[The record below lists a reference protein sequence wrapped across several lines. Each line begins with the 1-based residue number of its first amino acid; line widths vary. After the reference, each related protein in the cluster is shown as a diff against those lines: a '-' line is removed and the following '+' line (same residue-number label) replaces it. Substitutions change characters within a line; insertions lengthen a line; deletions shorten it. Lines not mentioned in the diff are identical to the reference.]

1 MAKIPGYAGQYLE
14 IDLTSKSIKKVPL
27 DQNLARYYIG
37 GRAMSGKILLD
48 TYGTNWAK
56 VDPLSPEA
64 LLLFFT
70 GPFAPFVASRMN
82 VVFKSPLTLGIFG
95 SHVSGDFHAE
105 MRFSGYDGIIVK
117 GKASSPVY
125 VTIFDDKV
133 EIKDASKWWGKETK
147 ETMELIMNEYGH
159 QTSQLYI
166 APGGEN
172 LCKIACVMA
181 DWYRAAGRGG
191 GGAVMGSKNLK
202 ALICKGNGPAPEV
215 ADQKKVDALTEW
227 TRLNSAIV
235 RQSTHEYGTTAG
247 IYTTGN
253 TRSSEPVK
261 NWQSEWHDQKQ
272 IQGVYFAAEQWVRRY
287 WADMCCTVACSKLGR
302 VKYGKRAGQIA
313 ELPDYEAGALEGTNL
328 AVYDISDMVFLTDL
342 PDRYGLDLIS
352 LGNVVGWACE
362 AQEKGI
368 LTAADLGGVQLKW
381 GEADGFAKLMEL
393 IAYRKGD
400 IPKLLGDGLLATT
413 KKLGKGAE
421 FAVICK
427 GMELGAHGTR
437 SLQDKDE
444 LGYTVSAMGGD
455 HVSTVIADR
464 EDRFVADSTGQCTF
478 LGLTRDQEVEIL
490 QATTGFGITKD
501 ELEKQLV
508 YRWTTANRI
517 PLLLAG
523 WTYKDDVNPPRFYE
537 PLPDGPYKG
546 KFTDKTIEETK
557 KQAYYKSQGWDT
569 QGVPTTDTLKKCGLD
584 AFDGALAPLRAKA

>member
-1 MAKIPGYAGQYLE
+1 
-14 IDLTSKSIKKVPL
+14 
-27 DQNLARYYIG
+27 
-37 GRAMSGKILLD
+37 
-48 TYGTNWAK
+48 
-56 VDPLSPEA
+56 
-64 LLLFFT
+64 
-70 GPFAPFVASRMN
+70 
-82 VVFKSPLTLGIFG
+82 
-95 SHVSGDFHAE
+95 
-105 MRFSGYDGIIVK
+105 
-117 GKASSPVY
+117 
-125 VTIFDDKV
+125 
-133 EIKDASKWWGKETK
+133 
-147 ETMELIMNEYGH
+147 
-159 QTSQLYI
+159 
-166 APGGEN
+166 
-172 LCKIACVMA
+172 
-181 DWYRAAGRGG
+181 
-191 GGAVMGSKNLK
+191 
-202 ALICKGNGPAPEV
+202 
-215 ADQKKVDALTEW
+215 
-227 TRLNSAIV
+227 
-235 RQSTHEYGTTAG
+235 
-247 IYTTGN
+247 
-253 TRSSEPVK
+253 
-261 NWQSEWHDQKQ
+261 
-272 IQGVYFAAEQWVRRY
+272 
-287 WADMCCTVACSKLGR
+287 
-302 VKYGKRAGQIA
+302 
-313 ELPDYEAGALEGTNL
+313 
-328 AVYDISDMVFLTDL
+328 MVFLTDL